1 MAIIMRILS
10 QLAIVIIGGLI
21 VFNSFPIFAFA
32 STSYS
37 MEVAG
42 WIPYWND
49 TKGIKDA
56 QKNIK
61 KIDVVY
67 PFSFEVQSDGTLKD
81 KANMKASE
89 WTKFVKLAQSK
100 NVDVVP
106 SVIWFDGG
114 SIHANLSYPELRKK
128 HIAEIIKMVDEG
140 NYDGVNID
148 YESKFSS
155 TKDHFSAFL
164 TELKKEL
171 GEDKILACTIEAR
184 TPPTSLY
191 KVVPTTLLYAND
203 FTVIGEVCDTVEIMA
218 YDQQRADINLNES
231 KSGAPYMPVADADWV
246 EKVIKLA
253 LIDIPSDKIL
263 LGVASYGNH
272 YEVTVGPNWFK
283 NYRRIGALNMPDIL
297 DVAKEYKAKPSR
309 NKAGEMS
316 FSYMP
321 KSSTFKFPS
330 SIKAPKNTTSGELVS
345 ARALA
350 YANKTGQEVTFN
362 YASYSD
368 VGAMTEKLKLAKEY
382 DLRGVAFFKFDGEED
397 QKVWSVLR

>member
-1 MAIIMRILS
+1 MI
-10 QLAIVIIGGLI
+10 
-21 VFNSFPIFAFA
+21 
-32 STSYS
+32 
-37 MEVAG
+37 E
-42 WIPYWND
+42 
-49 TKGIKDA
+49 
-56 QKNIK
+56 
-61 KIDVVY
+61 
-67 PFSFEVQSDGTLKD
+67 
-81 KANMKASE
+81 
-89 WTKFVKLAQSK
+89 
-100 NVDVVP
+100 
-106 SVIWFDGG
+106 
-114 SIHANLSYPELRKK
+114 
-128 HIAEIIKMVDEG
+128 EG
-140 NYDGVNID
+140 DYDGVNID

-191 KVVPTTLLYAND
+191 KEVPSTLLYAND
-203 FTVIGEVCDTVEIMA
+203 FKVIGEVCDTVEIMA
-218 YDQQRADINLNES
+218 YDQQRADLKLNEA

-253 LIDIPSDKIL
+253 LVDIPADKIL
-263 LGVASYGNH
+263 LGVPSYGNH

-283 NYRRIGALNMPDIL
+283 DYRRIGALNMPDIL

-316 FSYMP
+316 FSYIP

-330 SIKAPKNTTSGELVS
+330 SISAPKGTASGELV
-345 ARALA
+345 AAKALA
-350 YANKTGQEVTFN
+350 YANKTGVEVKFN

-368 VGAMTEKLKLAKEY
+368 VGAMTEKIKLAKEY

-397 QKVWSVLR
+397 QKIWKVLR